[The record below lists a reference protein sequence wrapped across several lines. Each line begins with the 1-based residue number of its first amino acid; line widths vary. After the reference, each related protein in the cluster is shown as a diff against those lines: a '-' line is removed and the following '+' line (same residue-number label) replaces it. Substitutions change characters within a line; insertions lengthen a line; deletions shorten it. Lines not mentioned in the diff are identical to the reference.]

1 MGPITLFD
9 KSFLQSLS
17 VDESVWFDHFFL
29 VNVCPLFYGETLAD
43 LDKTV
48 RDGRTPEEEV
58 GIIAD
63 KFPEMHGMP
72 CGHHRTQCIGELL
85 GYPVPMTGQIPLAGG
100 RLVKSD
106 DGRAA
111 VFEPSQEADA
121 FARWQRREFLEIE
134 RQYARAWRSNA
145 AILNMAECS
154 AGVKALGVLERCKDL
169 DQAKTLA
176 ANFVHQQKRP
186 LELLSL
192 VLSSLE
198 IPLGLSQQT
207 LKRWISSGKRPLSEF
222 APYTAHV
229 LEVESFSH
237 IALASNLI
245 SSERV
250 SNLLDIA
257 YLFYLPFCKMFVSN
271 DRLHQRCAPLFLRP
285 NQEFVWGP
293 DLKANLGQ
301 INEHFLKLPKRIR
314 EQGVYSMADDPP
326 SIGNQA
332 VRNLWSRLLPKWR
345 EAGKEPLNSAHRPP
359 PTADEIRRMAESPE
373 MVVREYAGT
382 SGELDQA
389 IIKRLVKQRKGSWY
403 QIPASLNRNQP
414 GKLL

>member
-1 MGPITLFD
+1 
-9 KSFLQSLS
+9 
-17 VDESVWFDHFFL
+17 
-29 VNVCPLFYGETLAD
+29 
-43 LDKTV
+43 
-48 RDGRTPEEEV
+48 
-58 GIIAD
+58 
-63 KFPEMHGMP
+63 
-72 CGHHRTQCIGELL
+72 
-85 GYPVPMTGQIPLAGG
+85 MTGQIPLAGG
-100 RLVKSD
+100 RMVKSD
-106 DGRAA
+106 GGRAA

-145 AILNMAECS
+145 AILNMAEFS
-154 AGVKALGVLERCKDL
+154 AGVESLGVLERCKDL
-169 DQAKTLA
+169 DQARTLA
-176 ANFVHQQKRP
+176 ADVVHHQRRP

-207 LKRWISSGKRPLSEF
+207 LKRWINSGKRPLSEF
-222 APYTAHV
+222 TPYTAHV
-229 LEVESFSH
+229 LEVESFSQ

-245 SSERV
+245 SSERA

-257 YLFYLPFCKMFVSN
+257 YLFYLPFCMMFVSN

-301 INEHFLKLPKRIR
+301 SNEHFLKLPKKVR

-326 SIGNQA
+326 PIGNQA

-345 EAGKEPLNSAHRPP
+345 EAGREPPNATHRPP

-373 MVVREYAGT
+373 MVVSEHART

-389 IIKRLVKQRKGSWY
+389 IIKRSVKQRKGSWY
-403 QIPASLNRNQP
+403 QIPASLNRDQP
-414 GKLL
+414 G

>member
-9 KSFLQSLS
+9 KSFLQSLR

-29 VNVCPLFYGETLAD
+29 ANVCPLFYGETLAD

-48 RDGRTPEEEV
+48 REGRTPEEEV

-72 CGHHRTQCIGELL
+72 CVYHRTQCIGELL
-85 GYPVPMTGQIPLAGG
+85 GHPVRMTGQVPLADG
-100 RLVKSD
+100 RMVKSEG
-106 DGRAA
+106 GRAA

-145 AILNMAECS
+145 AILNMAESS
-154 AGVKALGVLERCKDL
+154 AAVEALGVLERCKDL
-169 DQAKTLA
+169 DQARTSA
-176 ANFVHQQKRP
+176 ANVVHHQKRP
-186 LELLSL
+186 LEWLSL

-207 LKRWISSGKRPLSEF
+207 LKRWISSGKPPLSEF
-222 APYTAHV
+222 VPYTAYV
-229 LEVESFSH
+229 LEVETFLQ
-237 IALASNLI
+237 IAMASNLV
-245 SSERV
+245 SSERP
-250 SNLLDIA
+250 SNRLDIA
-257 YLFYLPFCKMFVSN
+257 YLLYLPFCMLFVSN

-301 INEHFLKLPKRIR
+301 INEHFLKLPKKIR
-314 EQGVYSMADDPP
+314 EQGVYSLVDDPP
-326 SIGNQA
+326 PIWNQA
-332 VRNLWSRLLPKWR
+332 VRSLWSRLLPKWQ
-345 EAGKEPLNSAHRPP
+345 EAGKEPLNSTHRPP
-359 PTADEIRRMAESPE
+359 PTADEITRLAESPE
-373 MVVREYAGT
+373 MVVNERAGT

-403 QIPASLNRNQP
+403 QIPASLDHNQA
-414 GKLL
+414 

>member
-29 VNVCPLFYGETLAD
+29 ANVCPLFYGETLAD

-72 CGHHRTQCIGELL
+72 CGYHRTQCIGEML
-85 GYPVPMTGQIPLAGG
+85 GYPVRMTGQVPLAGG
-100 RLVKSD
+100 RMVKSEG
-106 DGRAA
+106 GRAA

-121 FARWQRREFLEIE
+121 FARWQRRDFLEIE
-134 RQYARAWRSNA
+134 HQYARAWRSNA
-145 AILNMAECS
+145 AILNIAESS
-154 AGVKALGVLERCKDL
+154 AAVEALGVLERCKDL
-169 DQAKTLA
+169 DEAKLSA
-176 ANFVHQQKRP
+176 ANVVHHQRKP
-186 LELLSL
+186 FEWLTL

-207 LKRWISSGKRPLSEF
+207 LKRWISSGKRPLGEF
-222 APYTAHV
+222 APYTAYV
-229 LEVESFSH
+229 LEVEIFFQ

-245 SSERV
+245 SSERA
-250 SNLLDIA
+250 SNRLDIA
-257 YLFYLPFCKMFVSN
+257 YLFYLPFCTMFVSN

-285 NQEFVWGP
+285 SQEFVWGP
-293 DLKANLGQ
+293 DLKVNLGQ
-301 INEHFLKLPKRIR
+301 INEHFLKLPKKIR
-314 EQGVYSMADDPP
+314 EQGVYSLAEDPP
-326 SIGNQA
+326 PIGNQA
-332 VRNLWSRLLPKWR
+332 VRSLWSRLLPKWR
-345 EAGKEPLNSAHRPP
+345 EAGKEPPSSAHRAP

-373 MVVREYAGT
+373 MVVSERAKT

-389 IIKRLVKQRKGSWY
+389 LIKRLVKQRKGSWY
-403 QIPASLNRNQP
+403 QIPASLNRDRSD
-414 GKLL
+414 